1 MDRSIG
7 TVASPRIQDVT
18 TQIRKSHIYYG
29 GSDNTAQH
37 RTASGKS
44 LNYANGA
51 SIQRPVVQLCNIAPH
66 TFNYQDSVG
75 LFGAEN
81 HYIKFNLDLGD
92 TTTVYYAEE
101 GWEGPKLYTD
111 PSDADGFWENFERSH
126 LASTYPDNDY
136 EAADVIPYFLPDLVD
151 MYISVRLENHKTGNI
166 YVDDWLDTRLYA
178 RNREEHAYDSMY
190 VKQTDIFYV
199 GFHARN
205 TKRLPY
211 NVSVHLGEQILTY
224 DEIED
229 KRYIMRRSH

>member
-1 MDRSIG
+1 MDRSLG
-7 TVASPRIQDVT
+7 TVAQPRIQDVT
-18 TQIRKSHIYYG
+18 PQILKSHIYYG

-51 SIQRPVVQLCNIAPH
+51 SIQKPAIQLCNIVPH
-66 TFNYQDSVG
+66 TFNYQDTVG

-81 HYIKFNLDLGD
+81 HYIKFNLDILQN
-92 TTTVYYAEE
+92 TKTYYAEE
-101 GWEGPKLYTD
+101 GWEAPKLYTD
-111 PSDADGFWENFERSH
+111 NSDADGFWQDFERSH
-126 LASTYPDNDY
+126 LAFTNPDTKY
-136 EAADVIPYFLPDLVD
+136 EAADVIPYYLPELTD

-178 RNREEHAYDSMY
+178 RNREEHAYDLMY
-190 VKQTDIFYV
+190 VKQSDFFYV

-211 NVSVHLGEQILTY
+211 NVSVHLGEQLLSY
-224 DEIED
+224 EDIED
-229 KRYIMRRSH
+229 KRYIMRR

>member
-51 SIQRPVVQLCNIAPH
+51 TIQNPAIQVVNVLPGD
-66 TFNYQDSVG
+66 FLYQDTVG
-75 LFGAEN
+75 LFGVEN
-81 HYIKFNLDLGD
+81 HYIKFRLDILE
-92 TTTVYYAEE
+92 TTTTYYAET
-101 GWEGPKLYTD
+101 GWEAPKLYTD
-111 PSDADGFWENFERSH
+111 NSDANGFWEDFERQT
-126 LASTYPDNDY
+126 LAFTYADNDY
-136 EAADVIPYFLPDLVD
+136 EAADVVPYQIPELSD
-151 MYISVRLENHKTGNI
+151 MYVSVELENLKTGNI
-166 YVDDWLDTRLYA
+166 YVDSWLDTRIYTQD
-178 RNREEHAYDSMY
+178 REEHYSDLMY
-190 VKQTDIFYV
+190 MKPNNFFYV

-211 NVSVHLGEQILTY
+211 NVRVRIGSQILSY
-224 DEIED
+224 DDIED
-229 KRYIMRRSH
+229 KRYIMRRI